1 MTVILYNPKAN
12 NGTGEAHACE
22 WVTAHEESVENL
34 KSLLEI
40 EDIATYVAALTEED
54 KVILLGG
61 DGTLNRFANDIR
73 KIDLRVPVYFAP
85 AGTGNDFIADVR
97 EKHPEDPVL
106 VNEYITNLPIVRV
119 NGDERV
125 FINAIGYGLDGYCC
139 EVGDELQR
147 QSDKPVNY
155 SGIAVKGILGKF
167 KPRNATVIVDGV
179 EKKYEK
185 VWLAPVMNG
194 RQYGGG
200 IKVAPDQDRLNPEG
214 TVSSAVIY
222 HSGRIKTLLSFPKI
236 TKGQHTSMTKLF
248 DVRVGHEITVKF
260 DTPCALQVDGETY
273 LGVTEYTVLSR
284 RAANAPQ
291 VTEAV
296 EETANV

>member
-12 NGTGEAHACE
+12 NGTGEVHARE
-22 WVTAHEESVENL
+22 WVAAHDEQAENL

-40 EDIATYVAALTEED
+40 DDLGAYIAVLGEED
-54 KVILLGG
+54 KVVLLGG
-61 DGTLNRFANDIR
+61 DGTLNRFADAIR
-73 KIDLRVPVYFAP
+73 KIELRVPVYFAP

-97 EKHPEDPVL
+97 AEHPEDPVL
-106 VNEYITNLPIVRV
+106 VNSYITNLPIVRV

-147 QSDKPVNY
+147 KSDKPVNY
-155 SGIAVKGILGKF
+155 SGIAIKGILGGF
-167 KPRNATVIVDGV
+167 KPRNATITVDG
-179 EKKYEK
+179 ETKTYER

-200 IKVAPDQDRLNPEG
+200 IKVAPAQDRLNEAG
-214 TVSSAVIY
+214 TVSSAVIFGG
-222 HSGRIKTLLSFPKI
+222 SRIGTLLKFPKI
-236 TKGQHTSMTKLF
+236 TKGEHTGMKIF
-248 DVRVGHEITVKF
+248 DIREGHEITVRF

-284 RAANAPQ
+284 HAANATPLE
-291 VTEAV
+291 TPV
-296 EETANV
+296 EETASV